1 MKNEA
6 VIAAVV
12 ALLKGI
18 EVDGET
24 MEYIIK
30 QVDMEEQMKKQ
41 LSPVMVPD
49 HVLVQI
55 SADIACAV
63 ADEGYDI
70 IDDYELEM
78 RYKEV
83 NLEDVTFNKIRLEN
97 IVLNELHNYFDNVE

>member
-30 QVDMEEQMKKQ
+30 EVYMEEQMKKQ
-41 LSPVMVPD
+41 LSAVQVPD
-49 HVLVQI
+49 HVLIQLA
-55 SADIACAV
+55 ADIANDIDC
-63 ADEGYDI
+63 EGTDI
-70 IDDYELEM
+70 IDDYDLDM
-78 RYKEV
+78 NYREV
-83 NLEDVTFNKIRLEN
+83 SINSIDYNRRRIED
-97 IVLNELHNYFDNVE
+97 IVLNILKDHFETVE

>member
-30 QVDMEEQMKKQ
+30 EVYMEEQMKKQ
-41 LSPVMVPD
+41 LSVVQVPD
-49 HVLVQI
+49 HVLIQLA
-55 SADIACAV
+55 ADIAC
-63 ADEGYDI
+63 DIDCEGTDI
-70 IDDYELEM
+70 IDDYDLDM
-78 RYKEV
+78 NYREV
-83 NLEDVTFNKIRLEN
+83 SINSIDYNRRRIED
-97 IVLNELHNYFDNVE
+97 IVLNILKDHFETIE